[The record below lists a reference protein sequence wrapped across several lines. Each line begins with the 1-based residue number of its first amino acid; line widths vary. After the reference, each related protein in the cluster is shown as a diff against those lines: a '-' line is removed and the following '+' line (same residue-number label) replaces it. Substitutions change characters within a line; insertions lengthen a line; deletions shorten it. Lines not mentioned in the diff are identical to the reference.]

1 MLTYAHVC
9 SLSLSYADSLHELE
23 VRNLVRACFDDL
35 QRLKSAESLRAE
47 QLQDGEAAL
56 QQAQRALAETQRAL
70 AQAQAHSQ
78 ALREV
83 CGLKLLVYAALSY

>member
-1 MLTYAHVC
+1 M
-9 SLSLSYADSLHELE
+9 LSYADSLHELE

-47 QLQDGEAAL
+47 QLLDDEAPL
-56 QQAQRALAETQRAL
+56 QQAQRALAETQRTL
-70 AQAQAHSQ
+70 AQAQAYSQ

-83 CGLKLLVYAALSY
+83 CGRRLRADEALNY